1 MKEEEIGS
9 LLIKE
14 FRIMIASEL
23 KSLSRVQ
30 LLVTPWTVAHQTSS
44 SMGFSR
50 QEYWSGVP
58 LPSPKLRYTNLIY
71 VYHEVI
77 YIILYISFIHKFSEH
92 PSSHR
97 GTK

>member
-1 MKEEEIGS
+1 MKERDKNPPKKKKKKSEEKIGS
-9 LLIKE
+9 LPKKE

-58 LPSPKLRYTNLIY
+58 LPSPIYSYSYLI
-71 VYHEVI
+71 I
-77 YIILYISFIHKFSEH
+77 
-92 PSSHR
+92 
-97 GTK
+97 